1 MNEVG
6 NMISVSTHLL
16 GRVIN
21 SKGVPIDGKGPIA
34 EATPVPLDS
43 LTTGAGKQFT
53 ANQLFATWIK
63 VIDLLAP
70 MARGGISGLFADPG
84 VGKLVTVE
92 EIMHSII
99 ARNKQSV
106 MICLGMGENMYETS
120 ELMDAVREGAIEP
133 NIVMVFEQAADAP
146 EVPRRVLQAGLT
158 IAGHFREKGYE
169 ILLVADKYMSF
180 KGVMAEVDDFKPLAA
195 ERATAT
201 ILQGSLDDYKRYEN
215 NGSLHKLDAH
225 AVYNRDLFKRRIYPA
240 IDPLL
245 SGSRL
250 LTEGLVAPEHA
261 RVAQQVR
268 QLLRRYY
275 ELRHVVEV
283 KGDDGLSAEDQQVF
297 RRGQR
302 VEQFLTQPY
311 VVAEPFTDIPG
322 EYVRLEDTI
331 RSFQALLDGRYDN
344 VPEAA
349 FWMVGDIEQA
359 LAKDK
364 ANE

>member
-16 GRVIN
+16 GRVVN
-21 SKGVPIDGKGPIA
+21 SAGEPIDGKGAIA
-34 EATPVPLDS
+34 DATLVPLDRLS
-43 LTTGAGKQFT
+43 TEAGRQFT
-53 ANQLFATWIK
+53 AKQVFETGIK

-106 MICLGMGENMYETS
+106 MICLGMGENAYEAS
-120 ELMDAVREGAIEP
+120 ELMDAVREGGIES
-133 NIVMVFEQAADAP
+133 NIVMVFEQVADSP
-146 EVPRRVLQAGLT
+146 EIPRRVLQAGLT
-158 IAGHFREKGYE
+158 IAGRFREKGYE
-169 ILLVADKYMSF
+169 VVLVADKYMSE
-180 KGVMAEVDDFKPLAA
+180 KGVLLEMGAFKPLAA
-195 ERATAT
+195 ERAIAT
-201 ILQGSLDDYKRYEN
+201 ILQGSIDNYKRYEKD
-215 NGSLHKLDAH
+215 GSLHEVDAH
-225 AVYNRDLFKRRIYPA
+225 AVYNRELFKRKIYPA

-250 LTEGLVAPEHA
+250 LDEGLVAPEHA

-268 QLLRRYY
+268 QLLGRYY
-275 ELRHVVEV
+275 ELRDVVEL
-283 KGDDGLSAEDQQVF
+283 KGDAGLSAEDQQVF

-311 VVAEPFTDIPG
+311 VVAESFTDIPG

-331 RSFQALLDGRYDN
+331 RSFQALLDGRYDD
-344 VPEAA
+344 VPEKA

-359 LAKDK
+359 LVKGKAKG
-364 ANE
+364 